1 MCITFKIPFEDG
13 KTRKVLKT
21 AHRITAKRVSLWGH
35 FVGRYR

>member
-1 MCITFKIPFEDG
+1 MFTASTPE
-13 KTRKVLKT
+13 KVLKT